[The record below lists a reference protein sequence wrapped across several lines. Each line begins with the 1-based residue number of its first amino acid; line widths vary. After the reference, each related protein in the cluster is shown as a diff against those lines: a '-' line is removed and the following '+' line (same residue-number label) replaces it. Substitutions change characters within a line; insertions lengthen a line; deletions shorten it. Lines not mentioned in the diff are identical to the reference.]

1 MTTQP
6 LSVQS
11 SGQGSIAVGCN
22 VSSSLLVTSSQN
34 VIIQAGQ
41 VMFQDA
47 EQARA
52 AGRDPA
58 HMLRILAVLAAPVYN
73 PRQPDSLPPPLDLK
87 QEWHELAQRVRV
99 SRAPILLTR
108 IVPPTLD
115 ALRRA
120 LSPRAE
126 EQAIFPHILHFSG
139 HAWREGLFLEDELGQ
154 VHAVTT
160 EELLDALRSLPRPL
174 DLVVLNGCETAADA
188 RSVAQALVAAGLARA
203 VVGHPRKVYD
213 LQAVHFAA
221 CLYAELTSGITLKEA
236 VKRAQQHILKE
247 AVKRA
252 QQHITTP
259 SQPSPSQGKGRVGVV
274 RRGDPNLRF
283 ERFTGGEPWID
294 DRRPSG
300 NLPSQPGHFF
310 GRGPQLVDIAKALA
324 HPPKIVVL
332 SGPAAIGKST
342 LALEAAHRN
351 AWRFPGG
358 VAFAE
363 GPRAEENRPGAAAD
377 ILNRL
382 AEALGMRPE
391 PERVAEALWLYTAR
405 QPTLLM
411 LDNLE
416 TLPAAELDCLRRV
429 LERLGGESAAL
440 VLARPPQPPLEDLS
454 CAHPIPLHEGIGLE
468 AALLYALRLADERSI
483 PLNRQQAAEIA
494 AATDGHPRL
503 IELVV
508 AQARRRD
515 LAALLQEVRERRGDF
530 RRQLDALY
538 AWSAARLDDAGR
550 AAWAAL
556 PLFPAGNA
564 PEGPLRAAAGEGLE
578 ALREAALAD
587 FDPALQLWR
596 WHGTVAEYAR
606 LHWPLAEEER
616 LARLSAVLPAWTEW
630 LEGLAPETPA
640 TALCLEVGQ
649 ANLDLVLAHAPRLP
663 VEGMRKW
670 LAVLHRALPAPD
682 RTLSLRPFE
691 EAVYRTWAGLAAE
704 KGERAGVLVM
714 LGRALSA
721 LGRRE
726 EALTATQEAVDI
738 YRGLAQVNPQVFL
751 PDLATSLNNLGNRL
765 SDLGR
770 REEALTATQEAV
782 DIRRKLAE
790 QNRQAFLP
798 DLAMSLN
805 NLGRAL
811 SALGRREEALAATEE
826 AVEIRRKLAQENPPA
841 FLPDLALSLN
851 NLGNALSA
859 LGQREEA
866 LTATQEAVE
875 IRRKLAQ
882 QNPQAFLPDL
892 ALSLTN
898 LGSDLSALGRR
909 EEALAATQEA
919 ADLYRDLARANT
931 PAFLPNLATSL
942 NNLGRDLSALG
953 RREEALAATQEAA
966 DLYRD
971 LARANPQAFLP
982 DLAATLNNL
991 GNRLSA
997 LGRREEALAATQEAV
1012 KIYRQLAQQNPQ
1024 AFLPDLARSL
1034 GAHGSV
1040 LRGLGRHAEAAA
1052 AFAEGLRA
1060 ILPFVR
1066 ALPAA
1071 FGGLADALLQYYLW
1085 ACQEAGEAPDAG
1097 LVEEV
1102 LQVIGQPV
1110 AIHPAVVGLAPL
1122 LLAVAAMAQGAAGP
1136 EVAGAVEEALA
1147 GMRQQE
1153 EWRALAEALGRL
1165 LAGERDPQA
1174 LRRGLALDEVDERA
1188 LALAEGAVAGDERA
1202 LVLLAALGGD

>member
-11 SGQGSIAVGCN
+11 SGQGSIAVGGN
-22 VSSSLLVTSSQN
+22 VSSSLLVTGSQN
-34 VIIQAGQ
+34 VIIQAGE
-41 VMFQDA
+41 VLFQAA

-58 HMLRILAVLAAPVYN
+58 HMLRVLAVLAAPVYD

-87 QEWHELAQRVRV
+87 QEWHELAQGVRD

-108 IVPPTLD
+108 VVPPALD

-139 HAWREGLFLEDELGQ
+139 HAWREGLLLEDELGQ

-174 DLVVLNGCETAADA
+174 DLVVLNGCETAADDA
-188 RSVAQALVAAGLARA
+188 RSVAQALVAAGRARA
-203 VVGHPRKVYD
+203 VVGHPRTVYD
-213 LQAVHFAA
+213 PQAVRFAA
-221 CLYAELTSGITLKEA
+221 CLYADLTDGFPLKEA
-236 VKRAQQHILKE
+236 VE
-247 AVKRA
+247 RA

-259 SQPSPSQGKGRVGVV
+259 SQPSPSQGEGRVGVV
-274 RRGDPNLRF
+274 LLGDPNLRF

-363 GPRAEENRPGAAAD
+363 GPRAEENRPGTAAD
-377 ILNRL
+377 LLNRL
-382 AEALGMRPE
+382 AEALGMRLE
-391 PERVAEALWLYTAR
+391 PERVAEALRLYTAR

-429 LERLGGESAAL
+429 LERLGRESAAL
-440 VLARPPQPPLEDLS
+440 VLARPPQPSLEDLS

-468 AALLYALRLADERSI
+468 AALLYALRLARERNV
-483 PLNRQQAAEIA
+483 PLNGQQAAEIA

-530 RRQLDALY
+530 QRQLDALH
-538 AWSAARLDDAGR
+538 AWSAARLDDAGQ

-596 WHGTVAEYAR
+596 WHGTVADYAR
-606 LHWPLAEEER
+606 LHRPLAEEER

-630 LEGLAPETPA
+630 LAGLAPETPA

-663 VEGMRKW
+663 VEGMRNW
-670 LAVLHRALPAPD
+670 LAALHRALPAPD

-691 EAVYRTWAGLAAE
+691 EAVYRTWAGLAA
-704 KGERAGVLVM
+704 
-714 LGRALSA
+714 
-721 LGRRE
+721 
-726 EALTATQEAVDI
+726 
-738 YRGLAQVNPQVFL
+738 
-751 PDLATSLNNLGNRL
+751 
-765 SDLGR
+765 
-770 REEALTATQEAV
+770 
-782 DIRRKLAE
+782 
-790 QNRQAFLP
+790 
-798 DLAMSLN
+798 
-805 NLGRAL
+805 
-811 SALGRREEALAATEE
+811 
-826 AVEIRRKLAQENPPA
+826 
-841 FLPDLALSLN
+841 
-851 NLGNALSA
+851 
-859 LGQREEA
+859 
-866 LTATQEAVE
+866 
-875 IRRKLAQ
+875 
-882 QNPQAFLPDL
+882 
-892 ALSLTN
+892 
-898 LGSDLSALGRR
+898 
-909 EEALAATQEA
+909 
-919 ADLYRDLARANT
+919 
-931 PAFLPNLATSL
+931 
-942 NNLGRDLSALG
+942 
-953 RREEALAATQEAA
+953 
-966 DLYRD
+966 
-971 LARANPQAFLP
+971 
-982 DLAATLNNL
+982 
-991 GNRLSA
+991 
-997 LGRREEALAATQEAV
+997 
-1012 KIYRQLAQQNPQ
+1012 
-1024 AFLPDLARSL
+1024 
-1034 GAHGSV
+1034 
-1040 LRGLGRHAEAAA
+1040 
-1052 AFAEGLRA
+1052 
-1060 ILPFVR
+1060 
-1066 ALPAA
+1066 
-1071 FGGLADALLQYYLW
+1071 
-1085 ACQEAGEAPDAG
+1085 
-1097 LVEEV
+1097 
-1102 LQVIGQPV
+1102 
-1110 AIHPAVVGLAPL
+1110 
-1122 LLAVAAMAQGAAGP
+1122 
-1136 EVAGAVEEALA
+1136 
-1147 GMRQQE
+1147 
-1153 EWRALAEALGRL
+1153 
-1165 LAGERDPQA
+1165 
-1174 LRRGLALDEVDERA
+1174 
-1188 LALAEGAVAGDERA
+1188 
-1202 LVLLAALGGD
+1202 

>member
-11 SGQGSIAVGCN
+11 SGQGSIAVGGN
-22 VSSSLLVTSSQN
+22 VSSSLLVTGSQN

-41 VMFQDA
+41 VMFRAA

-58 HMLRILAVLAAPVYN
+58 HMLRILAVLAAPVYD

-87 QEWHELAQRVRV
+87 QEWHELAQGVRD

-174 DLVVLNGCETAADA
+174 DLVVLNGCETAADDA

-213 LQAVHFAA
+213 PQAVRFAA
-221 CLYAELTSGITLKEA
+221 CLYADLTNGITLKEA
-236 VKRAQQHILKE
+236 VEWAQQPILKE
-247 AVKRA
+247 AVERA

-259 SQPSPSQGKGRVGVV
+259 SQPSPSQGEGRVGVV
-274 RRGDPNLRF
+274 LRGDLDLCF

-351 AWRFPGG
+351 AWRFSGG
-358 VAFAE
+358 IAFAE

-468 AALLYALRLADERSI
+468 AALLYALRLAGERNVPLDE
-483 PLNRQQAAEIA
+483 QQAEEIA

-530 RRQLDALY
+530 QRQLDALH

-670 LAVLHRALPAPD
+670 LAALHRALPAPD

-726 EALTATQEAVDI
+726 EALAATQEAADL
-738 YRGLAQVNPQVFL
+738 YRDLARANPQAFL

-770 REEALTATQEAV
+770 REEALKATQESV

-811 SALGRREEALAATEE
+811 SALGRREEAL
-826 AVEIRRKLAQENPPA
+826 
-841 FLPDLALSLN
+841 
-851 NLGNALSA
+851 
-859 LGQREEA
+859 
-866 LTATQEAVE
+866 TATQKAVK
-875 IRRKLAQ
+875 IYRQLAE

-892 ALSLTN
+892 AGSLNNLGNVLSELGRREEALAATQEAVDIYRDLARATPQAFLPDLAMSLNN

-909 EEALAATQEA
+909 EEALTCTQEA
-919 ADLYRDLARANT
+919 VDIYRGLAQVNP
-931 PAFLPNLATSL
+931 PAFLPDLAGSL

-953 RREEALAATQEAA
+953 RREEALAATQEAV
-966 DLYRD
+966 DIYRG
-971 LARANPQAFLP
+971 LAQANPQAFLP
-982 DLAATLNNL
+982 YLAGSLNNL

-997 LGRREEALAATQEAV
+997 LGRREEALRATQEAV
-1012 KIYRQLAQQNPQ
+1012 EIRRKLAEQNPQ
-1024 AFLPDLARSL
+1024 AFLPDLAMSL
-1034 GAHGSV
+1034 NNLGLMLSA
-1040 LRGLGRHAEAAA
+1040 LGRREEALAA
-1052 AFAEGLRA
+1052 YEEAVRTL
-1060 ILPFVR
+1060 LPFFQ

-1071 FGGLADALLQYYLW
+1071 FADWMQTMLGNYLQ

-1102 LQVIGQPV
+1102 RRI
-1110 AIHPAVVGLAPL
+1110 
-1122 LLAVAAMAQGAAGP
+1122 
-1136 EVAGAVEEALA
+1136 
-1147 GMRQQE
+1147 
-1153 EWRALAEALGRL
+1153 
-1165 LAGERDPQA
+1165 
-1174 LRRGLALDEVDERA
+1174 LR
-1188 LALAEGAVAGDERA
+1188 
-1202 LVLLAALGGD
+1202 

>member
-11 SGQGSIAVGCN
+11 SGQGSIAVGGN
-22 VSSSLLVTSSQN
+22 VSSSLLVTGSQN

-87 QEWHELAQRVRV
+87 QEWHELAQRVRD

-213 LQAVHFAA
+213 LQAVRFAA
-221 CLYAELTSGITLKEA
+221 CLYAELTSGITLK
-236 VKRAQQHILKE
+236 K

-259 SQPSPSQGKGRVGVV
+259 SQPSPSQGEGRVRVV

-363 GPRAEENRPGAAAD
+363 GPRAEENRPGTAAD
-377 ILNRL
+377 LLNRL

-391 PERVAEALWLYTAR
+391 PERVAEALWLHTAQ

-530 RRQLDALY
+530 RKQLDALH

-630 LEGLAPETPA
+630 LAGLAPETPA

-663 VEGMRKW
+663 VAGMRNW
-670 LAVLHRALPAPD
+670 LAALHQALPAPD

-726 EALTATQEAVDI
+726 EALAATQEAVDI

-770 REEALTATQEAV
+770 REKALTATQEAV
-782 DIRRKLAE
+782 DIYRALARA
-790 QNRQAFLP
+790 NPQAFLP

-811 SALGRREEALAATEE
+811 SALGRRE
-826 AVEIRRKLAQENPPA
+826 K
-841 FLPDLALSLN
+841 
-851 NLGNALSA
+851 
-859 LGQREEA
+859 A
-866 LTATQEAVE
+866 LTATQEAVKLY
-875 IRRKLAQ
+875 RQLAQ
-882 QNPQAFLPDL
+882 QNPPAFRPNLAMSLNNLGNVLSELGRREKALTATQEAVDIYRDLARANSQAFLPDL
-892 ALSLTN
+892 AMSLNN
-898 LGSDLSALGRR
+898 LGSALSALGRR
-909 EEALAATQEA
+909 KKALAATQEA
-919 ADLYRDLARANT
+919 ADLYRDLAQAH
-931 PAFLPNLATSL
+931 PQAFLPYLATSL

-953 RREEALAATQEAA
+953 QRKEALAA
-966 DLYRD
+966 Y
-971 LARANPQAFLP
+971 
-982 DLAATLNNL
+982 
-991 GNRLSA
+991 
-997 LGRREEALAATQEAV
+997 EEAVRTL
-1012 KIYRQLAQQNPQ
+1012 
-1024 AFLPDLARSL
+1024 
-1034 GAHGSV
+1034 
-1040 LRGLGRHAEAAA
+1040 
-1052 AFAEGLRA
+1052 
-1060 ILPFVR
+1060 LPFFQ

-1071 FGGLADALLQYYLW
+1071 FADWMQTMLRNYLQ

-1122 LLAVAAMAQGAAGP
+1122 LLAVVAMAQGAAGP

-1153 EWRALAEALGRL
+1153 ERRALAEALGRL